1 MSEGKADRGALLAG
15 AELGLWGF
23 ASTLAQAWGLKNTT
37 AVHAAVLLSLINV
50 LVPLLSSRTGEA
62 ISQRT
67 WTGCSIAVVATIV
80 LGTDLGTA
88 GGVMGEL
95 SPGDA
100 GVLTAAVLYA
110 WITVR
115 LGTLAKKYPGDLLTI
130 WRSGFKLIFAS
141 SLVALEV
148 ANLSAFPSGEMAR
161 SSISMQSL
169 WEGWRDPFQW
179 AIILYSAVAPEALA
193 SLLQARGQAELP
205 PSQAQVIYASTAM
218 WTSAWAVLLVGEDI
232 APNELVGGGLMIVAV
247 LLSSISD
254 SDKQEDVSQK

>member
-205 PSQAQVIYASTAM
+205 PSQISFCIRLFQPILKFVAKGMFTKAQ
-218 WTSAWAVLLVGEDI
+218 
-232 APNELVGGGLMIVAV
+232 
-247 LLSSISD
+247 
-254 SDKQEDVSQK
+254 